1 LFTLPTDH
9 AHAWRLGAWAVSAVA
24 YAAHIGYEHFKLRSS
39 PGVTALH
46 VALAVAIGAL
56 GLAAGGLIRSLS
68 TAAGFRPIWILA
80 LVGWPAITAIPA
92 FLVALVVAAML
103 RRVQPS
109 GPSAD
114 VR

>member
-1 LFTLPTDH
+1 LFALPTDH
-9 AHAWRLGAWAVSAVA
+9 AHAWRLAAWAVSAVA

-46 VALAVAIGAL
+46 VALAVAIGAI
-56 GLAAGGLIRSLS
+56 GLAAAGLVHSL
-68 TAAGFRPIWILA
+68 TGEAAFRPIWIVA
-80 LVGWPAITAIPA
+80 LFALPAVTAIPA
-92 FLVALVVAAML
+92 FLVALVVATML

-109 GPSAD
+109 AD